1 MSNQA
6 DQNQTVNYTGR
17 SIGSRVFIIS
27 MQKAYTVSSAT
38 IFGVV
43 LKGTTQ
49 DNVQLYAYV
58 VYDHT
63 EGIAPTVY
71 EIQPEDVFDNKWEA
85 LHELEV
91 RVREQQDDHET
102 RIEQLDNVID
112 MLEDQMDVVYAK
124 KQQQEADNEK

>member
-6 DQNQTVNYTGR
+6 DQIQNINYIGR
-17 SIGSRVFIIS
+17 PIGARVFIIS

-38 IFGVV
+38 IWGVV
-43 LKGTTQ
+43 LKGTTP
-49 DNVQLYAYV
+49 DDVQLYAYV

-71 EIQPEDVFDNKWEA
+71 EIQPEDVFDDKWEA

-91 RVREQQDDHET
+91 RLREQQDDHET
-102 RIEQLDNVID
+102 RIKQLDNVID

-124 KQQQEADNEK
+124 KKQKETET

>member
-6 DQNQTVNYTGR
+6 DQIQNVSYTGR
-17 SIGSRVFIIS
+17 QIGSRVFIIS

-38 IFGVV
+38 IWGVV
-43 LKGTTQ
+43 LKGTTP

-63 EGIAPTVY
+63 ESIAPTVY
-71 EIQPEDVFDNKWEA
+71 EIQPEDVFDDKLEA

-91 RVREQQDDHET
+91 RVREQRDDHEI
-102 RIEQLDNVID
+102 RIEQLDRVID
-112 MLEDQMDVVYAK
+112 VLNDQMDKVYNT
-124 KQQQEADNEK
+124 QHQE